1 MPRSLPTATPPKARG
16 KSTGNRS
23 VRCIP
28 GGNEAIW
35 DEELNAALI
44 EALNIYPPMGRQ
56 RIRPMNAGGS
66 SNTSLG
72 RCQLIQQYL
81 MQKTGKN
88 RTRKQISSRIQR
100 LRRTHQDDPSMAD
113 ALLVLPDFQL
123 PIAPEMLVNLTDGN
137 EGTTLP
143 TSVIPK
149 TPPLL
154 GPASFESSPS
164 PSPSAEQLGDSF
176 RSSTSSLSIQANQLA
191 LRLFDSTDL
200 RFSVSGDSES
210 EVSVRRSDQENIWPC
225 PALDLPDRTARA
237 LSRRRMTSGVADL
250 RFQLDLP
257 TAPSSFSESGYG
269 FEASSLTLSGNEF
282 PYLSCYS
289 QTGDPITPLDQ
300 ITHTP
305 EFPPQVIR
313 YDKRSACQQLRYSER
328 DSVFFQPVAC
338 HSSLSQY
345 ETHPVSHLFP
355 AASVYSSV
363 KPSPFN
369 TCRTQNYSF
378 PSSPLASFHPSIE
391 HSSPQPLPLGPE
403 SCRGSIQ
410 TTQDVT
416 HLAHLPRR
424 LSYSCDSALPLRAS
438 SVAYSY
444 VSQEGSIASTLG
456 GLELAPPA
464 VIRPFFVSDFPY
476 SAAGNSPHPPLAE
489 SATASHHDGTVS
501 Q

>member
-1 MPRSLPTATPPKARG
+1 TRG

-56 RIRPMNAGGS
+56 RIRPMHAGGA

-81 MQKTGKN
+81 LQKTGKN

-123 PIAPEMLVNLTDGN
+123 PIAPEMLINLTDGN

-143 TSVIPK
+143 TSVTPK
-149 TPPLL
+149 TPLL
-154 GPASFESSPS
+154 GPASFESSASSS
-164 PSPSAEQLGDSF
+164 PCAKQLGDSF
-176 RSSTSSLSIQANQLA
+176 RSSTSSLSIQTNQLA

-237 LSRRRMTSGVADL
+237 SSRRRMPSGVADL

-269 FEASSLTLSGNEF
+269 FEASPLTLSGNEF
-282 PYLSCYS
+282 PYLGCYG
-289 QTGDPITPLDQ
+289 QTGDPITPLDR

-313 YDKRSACQQLRYSER
+313 YDKRSAYQQLRCSER
-328 DSVFFQPVAC
+328 DAVFFQPVAC

-345 ETHPVSHLFP
+345 ETHPLSHLFS
-355 AASVYSSV
+355 AATVYSSV

-369 TCRTQNYSF
+369 TCRAQNYSF
-378 PSSPLASFHPSIE
+378 PSSPLASFHPSLE
-391 HSSPQPLPLGPE
+391 CSSPQPLPLGTE

-424 LSYSCDSALPLRAS
+424 LSYSCGSALPLRAS
-438 SVAYSY
+438 SVAYSC
-444 VSQEGSIASTLG
+444 VSQEGNIANTLG

-464 VIRPFFVSDFPY
+464 VIRPFFVSEFPY
-476 SAAGNSPHPPLAE
+476 SATSNLPHPPLTE
-489 SATASHHDGTVS
+489 SATASHHNGTVS